1 MSAILLDGSI
11 VHYEVLGRG
20 RPVIFLHG
28 WLGSWRLWISPMQVI
43 SIQFRSYA
51 LDLWGFGDSAH
62 QKEGYSIEH
71 HAQMLRQ
78 FMDQLGI
85 GKIALIGHSLG
96 GLVAF
101 RFAARWPESVDRLMA
116 ISTPLEATAIS
127 PRWLNASL
135 PDLVNW
141 LTTRSPEIREAL
153 SDALR
158 ADPQALAASLQ
169 TTSFPRLF
177 NEMLQRRIPCLLVYG
192 EEDPAIFAPSLEQV
206 VSLPSYV
213 HQIVLEEAAHFP
225 MLEQPARFQRLLLDF
240 LALPS
245 GDSPRELQL
254 KEEWHRRVR

>member
-28 WLGSWRLWISPMQVI
+28 WLGSWRLWIFPMQVI
-43 SIQFRSYA
+43 SIQFRAYA
-51 LDLWGFGDSAH
+51 IDLWGFGDSAH
-62 QKEGYSIEH
+62 QKQGYSIEYQ
-71 HAQMLRQ
+71 AQMLRQ

-101 RFAARWPESVDRLMA
+101 RFAARWPEAVDRLMT
-116 ISTPLEATAIS
+116 ISTPRDAALLS
-127 PRWLNASL
+127 SRWLNASL

-141 LTTRSPEIREAL
+141 LTARSPEIREAL
-153 SDALR
+153 ADALR
-158 ADPQALAASLQ
+158 ADPRALTDSFQ

-192 EEDPAIFAPSLEQV
+192 EEDPAVFALPLEDVAQ
-206 VSLPSYV
+206 LPSHV
-213 HQIVLEEAAHFP
+213 HQIVLEDAAHFP

-245 GDSPRELQL
+245 GESPRELQL